1 LRDLLLSSC
10 SFVVICYVLTYSI
23 NFLSSYRL
31 AEKEKKSAK
40 LIQEAERLYEA
51 QQVFLEWLDQVE
63 ERQNK
68 EADYVRKQKEKNLH
82 QFPWNPGGPVH

>member
-1 LRDLLLSSC
+1 MYLLHSSC
-10 SFVVICYVLTYSI
+10 LFVVICYVLTYSTH
-23 NFLSSYRL
+23 FLSSCRL
-31 AEKEKKSAK
+31 AEKQKKSTK

-51 QQVFLEWLDQVE
+51 QQVFLEWLDRVE

-82 QFPWNPGGPVH
+82 HFPWNPGGPVH